1 MSISEYANLIPASFK
16 ADIAAWIKEDI
27 PSFDYGGYVVGKTPE
42 IAILYGKSPGVL
54 AGIPFFNE
62 VFNQL
67 DCSVEW
73 FLNEGDY
80 FEPIKEIAKVQGNA
94 CNILIGE
101 RIALNIIA
109 RCSGIATR
117 EEREKRHQV
126 IHNNNDDISLLSS
139 VIMLYHAVL
148 VSHTGFRLVEKYG
161 MLVGGADTHRMN
173 LSSMIML
180 KDNHIWSQGSIT
192 KAVER
197 ARNVGGF
204 SLKID
209 VECRT
214 EAEADEAIQ
223 AGADVIM
230 LDNFNG
236 ENLSSCAK
244 SLKQKWT
251 NKKFL
256 LESSGGITEENITEF
271 FCPGMANFIG

>member
-1 MSISEYANLIPASFK
+1 MEYANLIPASFK
-16 ADIAAWIKEDI
+16 ADITAWIKEDI
-27 PSFDYGGYVVGKTPE
+27 PSNDYGGYVVGETPE

-54 AGIPFFNE
+54 AGVPFFNE

-80 FEPIKEIAKVQGNA
+80 FEPIKEIAKVQGKA
-94 CNILIGE
+94 CNILMGE
-101 RIALNIIA
+101 RVALNIIA
-109 RCSGIATR
+109 RCNLKKEHNFKGIIAGTR
-117 EEREKRHQV
+117 K
-126 IHNNNDDISLLSS
+126 
-139 VIMLYHAVL
+139 
-148 VSHTGFRLVEKYG
+148 TTPGFRLVEKYG

-204 SLKID
+204 SLKIE

-256 LESSGGITEENITEF
+256 LESSGGITEENVTEF
-271 FCPGMANFIG
+271 FCP

>member
-1 MSISEYANLIPASFK
+1 
-16 ADIAAWIKEDI
+16 
-27 PSFDYGGYVVGKTPE
+27 
-42 IAILYGKSPGVL
+42 
-54 AGIPFFNE
+54 
-62 VFNQL
+62 
-67 DCSVEW
+67 
-73 FLNEGDY
+73 
-80 FEPIKEIAKVQGNA
+80 
-94 CNILIGE
+94 
-101 RIALNIIA
+101 
-109 RCSGIATR
+109 
-117 EEREKRHQV
+117 
-126 IHNNNDDISLLSS
+126 
-139 VIMLYHAVL
+139 
-148 VSHTGFRLVEKYG
+148 GFRLVEKYG

-204 SLKID
+204 SLKIE

-256 LESSGGITEENITEF
+256 LESSGGITEENVTEF
-271 FCPGMANFIG
+271 FCPDIDILSLGCLSQGVKHVDFSLKIRKES